1 MAKST
6 SSVVKT
12 TLVSIS
18 TKSNYKADNISLYF
32 LNYHSY
38 LKTYPFSF
46 PKFAFISN
54 ICYNRNEVKQ
64 MTLLAIIYVLI
75 FIIFALAAYAVMQIK
90 LAGIEVKDFWSFIEA
105 NQILDKLYEFS
116 KKYETLTPQQKVVYL
131 MEAEKVF
138 TAFDKIPNIIWE
150 DEFKKYDEVLKKYK
164 EIRIERWSSN

>member
-1 MAKST
+1 
-6 SSVVKT
+6 
-12 TLVSIS
+12 
-18 TKSNYKADNISLYF
+18 
-32 LNYHSY
+32 
-38 LKTYPFSF
+38 
-46 PKFAFISN
+46 
-54 ICYNRNEVKQ
+54 

-75 FIIFALAAYAVMQIK
+75 LIIFALAAYAVMQIR

-105 NQILDKLYEFS
+105 NQILDKLYDFS

-164 EIRIERWSSN
+164 EIKIDRWVSN

>member
-1 MAKST
+1 ME
-6 SSVVKT
+6 
-12 TLVSIS
+12 L
-18 TKSNYKADNISLYF
+18 
-32 LNYHSY
+32 
-38 LKTYPFSF
+38 
-46 PKFAFISN
+46 
-54 ICYNRNEVKQ
+54 ICV
-64 MTLLAIIYVLI
+64 LIYILI
-75 FIIFALAAYAVMQIK
+75 FIAFALAAYAVMQIK